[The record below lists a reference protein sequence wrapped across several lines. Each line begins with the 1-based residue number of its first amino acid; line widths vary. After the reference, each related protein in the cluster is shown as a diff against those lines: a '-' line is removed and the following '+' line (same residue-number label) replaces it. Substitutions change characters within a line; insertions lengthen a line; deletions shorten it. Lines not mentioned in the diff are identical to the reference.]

1 MRVGAVGW
9 KCVVMRS
16 RSMVSKAKALGT
28 VVCGCNVVEMEKRE
42 NEVRVD
48 VKF

>member
-1 MRVGAVGW
+1 MRVGVVGW
-9 KCVVMRS
+9 RCVVMRS
-16 RSMVSKAKALGT
+16 RSMVSEAKALGT

-42 NEVRVD
+42 KEVRVG